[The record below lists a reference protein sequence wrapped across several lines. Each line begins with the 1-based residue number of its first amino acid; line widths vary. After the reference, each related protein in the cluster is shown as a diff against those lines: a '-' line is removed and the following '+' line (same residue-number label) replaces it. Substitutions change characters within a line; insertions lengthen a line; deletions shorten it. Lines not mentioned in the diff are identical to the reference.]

1 MFLNIFFKILET
13 KIFAIQKGKLLI
25 RVQQRARDP
34 EYCNSIF
41 FTQILRYALR
51 LK

>member
-34 EYCNSIF
+34 EYF